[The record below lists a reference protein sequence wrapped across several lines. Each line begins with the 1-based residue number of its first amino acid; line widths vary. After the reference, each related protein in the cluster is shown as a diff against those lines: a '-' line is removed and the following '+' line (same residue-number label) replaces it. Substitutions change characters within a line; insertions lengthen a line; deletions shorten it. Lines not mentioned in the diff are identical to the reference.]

1 MNWKSCHVAVW
12 QKTAMNSGEWQ
23 SEAFVLGKIIFS
35 LPGTVN
41 PLQNFSLKGAK
52 VESGTSDSCHLCGKT
67 HQDAKDR

>member
-12 QKTAMNSGEWQ
+12 QKTVMNSGERQ

-41 PLQNFSLKGAK
+41 PLQNFSLEGAK
-52 VESGTSDSCHLCGKT
+52 VESGT
-67 HQDAKDR
+67 

>member
-52 VESGTSDSCHLCGKT
+52 VESGT
-67 HQDAKDR
+67 